1 MTAKKHTPLKILL
14 IIQIVLTVLF
24 FLYLS
29 IHMKVWDGYQLA
41 VEETSFIYEISKI
54 LSGIVFIPAILTL
67 LGFLPTMIAVIVSL
81 ILFFKNRSDKG
92 LLIYPL
98 LSFVTEFLLVF
109 SSMSVLGSRILL
121 SAITYS
127 EMRFGASGPK
137 ASPRH
142 VQLVDKF
149 CPCLDAILSWDRAAV
164 DGTTDIKVAL
174 RQAGTPIGQN
184 DTAIAGPEAGKL
196 GKLTSPTL

>member
-1 MTAKKHTPLKILL
+1 MFSHR
-14 IIQIVLTVLF
+14 IVV
-24 FLYLS
+24 
-29 IHMKVWDGYQLA
+29 
-41 VEETSFIYEISKI
+41 
-54 LSGIVFIPAILTL
+54 
-67 LGFLPTMIAVIVSL
+67 
-81 ILFFKNRSDKG
+81 
-92 LLIYPL
+92 
-98 LSFVTEFLLVF
+98 
-109 SSMSVLGSRILL
+109 

-149 CPCLDAILSWDRAAV
+149 CPCLDAILYWDRAAV

-184 DTAIAGPEAGKL
+184 DTAIAGPEAGRL

>member
-1 MTAKKHTPLKILL
+1 MFSHR
-14 IIQIVLTVLF
+14 IVV
-24 FLYLS
+24 
-29 IHMKVWDGYQLA
+29 
-41 VEETSFIYEISKI
+41 
-54 LSGIVFIPAILTL
+54 
-67 LGFLPTMIAVIVSL
+67 
-81 ILFFKNRSDKG
+81 
-92 LLIYPL
+92 
-98 LSFVTEFLLVF
+98 
-109 SSMSVLGSRILL
+109 

-174 RQAGTPIGQN
+174 RQAGRRSARTIRRLPGL
-184 DTAIAGPEAGKL
+184 KL
-196 GKLTSPTL
+196 EDWVN